1 MFSNN
6 KSEKS
11 LIAAMESPYISINLD
26 ELKRLYPNLNLEN
39 VQVVS
44 MGSGVADETQNT
56 QQVVISV
63 SK

>member
-1 MFSNN
+1 
-6 KSEKS
+6 
-11 LIAAMESPYISINLD
+11 MESPYISINLD